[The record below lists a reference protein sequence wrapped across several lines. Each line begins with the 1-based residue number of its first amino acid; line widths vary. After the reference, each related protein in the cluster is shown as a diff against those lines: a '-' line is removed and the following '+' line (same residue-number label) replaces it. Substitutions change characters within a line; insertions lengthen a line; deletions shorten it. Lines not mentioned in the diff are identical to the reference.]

1 MSNFDQLNDD
11 FSKCDNNNKK
21 GSKTLEKSL
30 ANFTPIQ
37 SINLSIPS
45 KNSSIKII
53 TNIISISQNTYNR
66 ETKETQEI
74 QRLRKENQEL
84 QKKLSEKEEKIK
96 ILENRIRL
104 LTSDISSIKQNSNS
118 KINFISS
125 MSLELDKPKNSTKDD
140 SSELSFKKAYSQ
152 NINMMKT
159 FNLESRINKTQIRE
173 KIDMTNVKF
182 DETIAKLNIYIRKNK
197 GLQNF
202 RNKYKLAEHISDR
215 EIKKALIDAGLYE
228 EKAVGLIL
236 NKSNK

>member
-1 MSNFDQLNDD
+1 MSNFDQLKDD

-74 QRLRKENQEL
+74 QRLRIENQKL
-84 QKKLSEKEEKIK
+84 KKKLSEKEEKIK

-140 SSELSFKKAYSQ
+140 SNELSFKKAYSQ

-215 EIKKALIDAGLYE
+215 EIKRALIDAELHE

-236 NKSNK
+236 NKNNE

>member
-1 MSNFDQLNDD
+1 M
-11 FSKCDNNNKK
+11 K
-21 GSKTLEKSL
+21 
-30 ANFTPIQ
+30 
-37 SINLSIPS
+37 
-45 KNSSIKII
+45 
-53 TNIISISQNTYNR
+53 
-66 ETKETQEI
+66 
-74 QRLRKENQEL
+74 
-84 QKKLSEKEEKIK
+84 KKLSEKEEKIK

-104 LTSDISSIKQNSNS
+104 LTPDISSIKQNSNS
-118 KINFISS
+118 KINFNSS
-125 MSLELDKPKNSTKDD
+125 MIFEFDEPKNSIKDD
-140 SSELSFKKAYSQ
+140 SNELSFKKAYSQ

-215 EIKKALIDAGLYE
+215 EIKKALIDAGLHE